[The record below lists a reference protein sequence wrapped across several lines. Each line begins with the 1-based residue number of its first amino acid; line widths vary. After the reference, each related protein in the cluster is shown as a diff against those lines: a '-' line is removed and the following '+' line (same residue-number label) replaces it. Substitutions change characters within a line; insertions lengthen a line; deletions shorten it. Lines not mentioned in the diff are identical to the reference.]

1 VFKGGI
7 RRGVE
12 AAALPAGPDIQLS
25 PHQINNYDSA
35 LRPLKYPSRSPEW
48 SAMPGHI
55 DQTKAGQAQ
64 SVSLMIAA
72 HTCQVLAV
80 LCLDEL
86 RAFHLALK
94 PAVAQREGMDPI
106 ALLSQSPTSDD
117 LRAFQGRDDWSQVA
131 WKDSF
136 KSSRWPSWCSRHLH
150 RFPLA
155 CTGPQSLPVSGLPV
169 ATSSSA
175 SRGGRSRPLR

>member
-1 VFKGGI
+1 VGSG
-7 RRGVE
+7 
-12 AAALPAGPDIQLS
+12 AALKQRLFQQDQHIQLS
-25 PHQINNYDSA
+25 PHPINNYDSP
-35 LRPLKYPSRSPEW
+35 LRLLKYPSRSPEW
-48 SAMPGHI
+48 PSMPGHI
-55 DQTKAGQAQ
+55 DQTKVGQAQ

-80 LCLDEL
+80 MCLDEL

-136 KSSRWPSWCSRHLH
+136 KSSRWPLAIMLLPPPSQVSSSLYRPSESSRL
-150 RFPLA
+150 R
-155 CTGPQSLPVSGLPV
+155 SSGD
-169 ATSSSA
+169 TSSSA
-175 SRGGRSRPLR
+175 LRDGRSCPLR